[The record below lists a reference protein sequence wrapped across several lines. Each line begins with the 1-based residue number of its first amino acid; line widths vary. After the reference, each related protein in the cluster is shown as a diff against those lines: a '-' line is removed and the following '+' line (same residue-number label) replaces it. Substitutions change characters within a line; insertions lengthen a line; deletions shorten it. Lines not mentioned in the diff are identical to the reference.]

1 MKVSEIFIS
10 IQGEGSLVGI
20 PMIFVRLSGCNL
32 RCTYCDTTY
41 AYENGKEF
49 SIDEVLRIIKS
60 SRLKYIAITGGE
72 PLLQNELY
80 DLMDKLIDIEYHVV
94 LETNGSI
101 SIENIPPQIKIILD
115 IKTPGSGMERKNH
128 IENLKF
134 LKETD
139 EIKFVI
145 TDRKDY
151 EWTKEFIKKYPVKTR
166 EILLSPA
173 IGFLQPSKL
182 AEWIIEDRLQVRF
195 NLQIHKLLQIK

>member
-32 RCTYCDTTY
+32 RCNYCDTTY
-41 AYENGKEF
+41 AYENGQEI
-49 SIDEVLRIIKS
+49 SIEEVLKITEAS
-60 SRLKYIAITGGE
+60 NLKYVEITGGE
-72 PLLQNELY
+72 PLLQQEVYELMERLTERHY
-80 DLMDKLIDIEYHVV
+80 YVV

-101 SIENIPPQIKIILD
+101 SIEKVIPQVKIILD
-115 IKTPGSGMERKNH
+115 MKTPGSGMSNDNYL
-128 IENLKF
+128 ENLYF

-139 EIKFVI
+139 ELKFVI

-151 EWTKEFIKKYPVKTR
+151 DWSKEFIKRHYIKSK
-166 EILLSPA
+166 EILFSPA
-173 IGFLQPSKL
+173 IGFLEPHKL

-195 NLQIHKLLQIK
+195 NLQIHKFLHIK